1 MTVQGERS
9 GGTAAAVG
17 GRSALREASDRLIGA
32 ALREDIG
39 EGDFTTLWT
48 VRSSARAE
56 AVIVAKGRLVVAGVW
71 IARRVFSRV
80 QADARIELL
89 VEDGVAVDPGTG
101 LLRVRGP
108 ARGLLTAERTALNF
122 LGRLSGIATLT
133 RRFVEAVAGSR
144 AKITD
149 TRKTTPGWRLLE
161 KWAVRTGG
169 GVNHRG
175 GLDDMILIKDNHI
188 AAAGGAREAVVRVAA
203 SNRRALEVEVEVSTP
218 AAVEELRGLPVQ
230 RILLDNMEEDG
241 LREAV
246 SRVARWPEPRP
257 ELEASGN
264 ISLERVRGVA
274 GTGVD
279 WISVGALTHSAPVAD
294 LSLRIRPVASEE
306 DG

>member
-1 MTVQGERS
+1 MTMQAERS
-9 GGTAAAVG
+9 GGTAPQVG
-17 GRSALREASDRLIGA
+17 GRAALRSESDRLIGA

-48 VRSSARAE
+48 VSASARAE
-56 AVIVAKGRLVVAGVW
+56 AVIVAKGRIVVAGVW
-71 IARRVFSRV
+71 IAGQVFSRV
-80 QADARIELL
+80 LADARIDPL

-108 ARGLLTAERTALNF
+108 ARGILTAERTALNF

-133 RRFVEAVAGSR
+133 RRFVEAVAGTR
-144 AKITD
+144 ALITD
-149 TRKTTPGWRLLE
+149 TRKTTPGWRVLE

-169 GVNHRG
+169 GVNHRA

-188 AAAGGAREAVVRVAA
+188 AAADGAREAVLRVAA
-203 SNRRALEVEVEVSTP
+203 RNRRALEVEVEVSTP
-218 AAVEELRGLPVQ
+218 AGVEELRGLPVG
-230 RILLDNMEEDG
+230 RILLDNMGEDG
-241 LREAV
+241 LRESV

-264 ISLERVRGVA
+264 VSLERARSVA

-294 LSLRIRPVASEE
+294 LSLRIRPVASAEE
-306 DG
+306 G

>member
-1 MTVQGERS
+1 MTVQAERS
-9 GGTAAAVG
+9 GGTAPDDG
-17 GRSALREASDRLIGA
+17 GWAALRGESDRLIGA

-48 VRSSARAE
+48 VHASARAE

-80 QADARIELL
+80 LADARIEPL

-108 ARGLLTAERTALNF
+108 ARGILTAERTALNF

-133 RRFVEAVAGSR
+133 RRFVEAVAGTR
-144 AKITD
+144 ALVTD
-149 TRKTTPGWRLLE
+149 TRKTTPGWRVLE

-169 GVNHRG
+169 GVNHRA

-188 AAAGGAREAVVRVAA
+188 AAAGGAREAVLRVAA
-203 SNRRALEVEVEVSTP
+203 RNRRALDVEVEVSTP
-218 AAVEELRGLPVQ
+218 AGVEELRGLPVG
-230 RILLDNMEEDG
+230 RILLDNMDEDG

-246 SRVARWPEPRP
+246 SRVSRWPEPRP
-257 ELEASGN
+257 ELEVSGN
-264 ISLERVRGVA
+264 ISLERARSVA

-294 LSLRIRPVASEE
+294 LSLRIRPVASAEE
-306 DG
+306 G

>member
-1 MTVQGERS
+1 MTMQAERS
-9 GGTAAAVG
+9 GGTAPQVG
-17 GRSALREASDRLIGA
+17 GRAALRSESDRLIGA

-48 VRSSARAE
+48 VSASARAE
-56 AVIVAKGRLVVAGVW
+56 AVIVAKGRIVVAGVW
-71 IARRVFSRV
+71 IAGQVFSRV
-80 QADARIELL
+80 IADAPIDPL

-108 ARGLLTAERTALNF
+108 ARGILTAERTALNF

-133 RRFVEAVAGSR
+133 RRFVEAVAGTR
-144 AKITD
+144 ALITD
-149 TRKTTPGWRLLE
+149 TRKATPGWRVLE

-169 GVNHRG
+169 GVNHRA

-188 AAAGGAREAVVRVAA
+188 AAAGGAREAVLRVAA
-203 SNRRALEVEVEVSTP
+203 RNRRALEVEVEVSTP
-218 AAVEELRGLPVQ
+218 AGVEELRGLPVG
-230 RILLDNMEEDG
+230 RILLDNMGEDG
-241 LREAV
+241 LRESV

-264 ISLERVRGVA
+264 VSLERARSVA

-294 LSLRIRPVASEE
+294 LSLRIRPVASAEE
-306 DG
+306 G

>member
-1 MTVQGERS
+1 MTMQAERS
-9 GGTAAAVG
+9 GGPVPQDG
-17 GRSALREASDRLIGA
+17 GRAALRGESDRLIGA

-48 VRSSARAE
+48 VRASARAE
-56 AVIVAKGRLVVAGVW
+56 AVIVAKGRFVVAGVW
-71 IARRVFSRV
+71 IAGRVFSRV
-80 QADARIELL
+80 LADARIEPL

-108 ARGLLTAERTALNF
+108 ARGILTAERTALNF

-133 RRFVEAVAGSR
+133 RRFVEAVGGTR
-144 AKITD
+144 ALVTD
-149 TRKTTPGWRLLE
+149 TRKTTPGWRALE

-169 GVNHRG
+169 GVNHRA
-175 GLDDMILIKDNHI
+175 GLDDMVLIKDNHI
-188 AAAGGAREAVVRVAA
+188 AAAGGAREAVLRVAA
-203 SNRRALEVEVEVSTP
+203 RNRRALEVEVEVSTP
-218 AAVEELRGLPVQ
+218 AGVEELRGLPVG

-264 ISLERVRGVA
+264 ISLERARSVA

-294 LSLRIRPVASEE
+294 LSLRIRPVASAEE
-306 DG
+306 G